1 MIRLSLTSLIVFAS
15 MGVVHAE
22 QFVAYPGQI
31 KLDNERDPQRIVA
44 EVIRDD
50 GVTLDVTAASAITI
64 DPATLA
70 VWENGALRPK
80 SDGEGH
86 VHIDHNGTRIS
97 LPLKVTNAAIN
108 PPMSFR
114 NDVEAVIMRAGCNTG
129 ACHGSAQ
136 GKNGFRLS
144 LFGFDPIHDF
154 ITLTREER
162 GRRLNPALP
171 EQSLMLLKPLGEVD
185 HEGDK
190 RFEKDS
196 LLYNMMLR
204 WIAEGAVEDKPDL
217 PHVTGIDIL
226 PEEAV
231 MEGVGATQQMLVMA
245 HYSDGT
251 DRDVTDLAILSS
263 VDESLISIDEDGLAT
278 AGKRGEAY
286 LMARFSTFAV
296 VSKIITIPTDEPV
309 LAQPLPPKNY
319 IDEFIYTK
327 LDKLRINQAELCDDS
342 VFVRRAYLD
351 ILGVLPTVDE
361 ARVFLSDTSEAKR
374 ATLIDALLERPEFS
388 ELWAM
393 KWADVLRVRSS
404 VELDAKGMHRY
415 NDWLRQSI
423 TNNKPMDQLV
433 RELLSAEGG
442 NFTSPTSNFYLIERE
457 PNLMAENVAQVFM
470 GVRIQCG
477 QCHNHPFDRWTMD
490 DYYSFSAF
498 FSQVGRKQASD
509 PRETI
514 VFNRRSGEVKNIRDN
529 QVMKPKFLG
538 GEIPDTKGR
547 DRREVLA
554 EWLTSPENPWFSKN
568 FANRIWAHF
577 MGQGI
582 IDPVD
587 DVRVSNPASNPQLLE
602 ELGRRLAA
610 NNYDMRQLVREI
622 CNSNTYQASTHPP
635 EKSKSDTRNFAY
647 AQVRRIDSEMLLDA
661 ISQVTNTKVKFTSL
675 PLGARAVQVA
685 DGASNNYFLNVF
697 GRPARESVCTCDR
710 RNEPTLAQALHLIN
724 GDTFTQAIQNGN
736 SRIAQRVKEEI
747 SVEEILEELYMAAY
761 SRSPREEEQTRLAE
775 YVNTSEDRK
784 AAIEDVYWSVL
795 NSKEFVFSH

>member
-1 MIRLSLTSLIVFAS
+1 MNRFISIGLLIFMSAGIVR
-15 MGVVHAE
+15 AE
-22 QFVAYPGQI
+22 QFLAYPGKIQ
-31 KLDNERDPQRIVA
+31 LDNERDPQRIVA
-44 EVIRDD
+44 ELIRDD
-50 GVTLDVTAASAITI
+50 GVTLDVTSASII
-64 DPATLA
+64 SVEPKELA
-70 VWENGALRPK
+70 VWENGALVPK
-80 SDGEGH
+80 ADGEGQ
-86 VHIDHNGTRIS
+86 VHIDHDGKRIS
-97 LPLKVTNAAIN
+97 LPLKVKNATVN

-129 ACHGSAQ
+129 GCHGSAQ
-136 GKNGFRLS
+136 GKNGFMLS
-144 LFGFDPIHDF
+144 LFGYDPIHDF

-171 EQSLMLLKPLGEVD
+171 AESLMLTKPLGEVD
-185 HEGDK
+185 HEGGI
-190 RFEKDS
+190 RFEKGG
-196 LLYNMMLR
+196 LLYNMMHR
-204 WIAEGAVEDKPDL
+204 WIAEGANEDPPDL
-217 PHVTGIDIL
+217 AHVTGIEIL
-226 PEEAV
+226 PKEVV
-231 MEGVGATQQMLVMA
+231 MEGEGVQQQMLVVA
-245 HYSDGT
+245 RYSDGT

-263 VDESLISIDEDGLAT
+263 VDESLVSIDDKGLAT

-286 LMARFSTFAV
+286 LMARFSTYAV
-296 VSKIITIPTDEPV
+296 VSKVITIPKDEPV
-309 LAQPLPPKNY
+309 LAQPSAPANY
-319 IDEFIYTK
+319 IDEFIYAK
-327 LDKLRINQAELCDDS
+327 LDKLRINQADKCDDS

-361 ARVFLSDTSEAKR
+361 ARTFLADVNENKR
-374 ATLIDALLERPEFS
+374 ADLIDVLLERPEFS

-404 VELDAKGMHRY
+404 LQLDAKGMHRY

-423 TNNKPMDQLV
+423 TNNTPMDELV
-433 RELLSAEGG
+433 RELLTAEGG

-457 PNLMAENVAQVFM
+457 PNLMAENVAQVFT
-470 GVRIQCG
+470 GVRIQCA

-498 FSQVGRKQASD
+498 FSQVGRKPASD

-514 VFNRRSGEVKNIRDN
+514 VFDRRSGEVKNIRDN

-538 GEIPDTKGR
+538 GEQPETKNK
-547 DRREVLA
+547 DRRAVLA
-554 EWLTSPENPWFSKN
+554 KWLTSPENPWFAKN

-577 MGQGI
+577 MGKGI

-587 DVRVSNPASNPQLLE
+587 DVRVSNPASNPQLLA
-602 ELGRRLAA
+602 ELGKRLAD
-610 NNYDMRQLVREI
+610 NKYDMRQLVREI
-622 CNSNTYQASTHPP
+622 CNSNTYQASTHAP
-635 EKSKSDTRNFAY
+635 EKSRSDTRNFAY

-661 ISQVTNTKVKFTSL
+661 ISKVTDTKVKFASL

-724 GDTFTQAIQNGN
+724 GNTFTQAFESGS
-736 SRIAQRVKEEI
+736 SRITERVNAETSIPEI
-747 SVEEILEELYMAAY
+747 VNELYLAAY
-761 SRSPREEEQTRLAE
+761 SRTPREDEQARMVN
-775 YVNTSEDRK
+775 YVESSEDRK

>member
-1 MIRLSLTSLIVFAS
+1 MIRPLAALLIALTSAGTAWS
-15 MGVVHAE
+15 E
-22 QFVAYPGQI
+22 QFVAYPAAV
-31 KLDNERDPQRIVA
+31 KLENQRDPQRIIA
-44 EVIRDD
+44 EVVRDD
-50 GVTLDVTAASAITI
+50 GVTVDVTAASAITVE
-64 DPATLA
+64 PANLA
-70 VWENGALRPK
+70 EWNSGVLIPK
-80 SDGEGH
+80 ADGTGQI
-86 VHIDHNGTRIS
+86 HIDHNGNRIS
-97 LPLKVTNAAIN
+97 LPLTVSNVAVN

-114 NDVEAVIMRAGCNTG
+114 NDVEAVLMRAGCNTG
-129 ACHGSAQ
+129 GCHGSAQ
-136 GKNGFRLS
+136 GKNGFMLS
-144 LFGFDPIHDF
+144 LFGYDPIHDF

-171 EQSLMLLKPLGEVD
+171 EHSLILTKPLGEVN
-185 HEGDK
+185 HEGGT
-190 RFEKDS
+190 RFDKDS
-196 LLYNMMLR
+196 KMYKMLLR
-204 WIAEGAVEDKPDL
+204 WISEGAVDDTPDL
-217 PHVTGIDIL
+217 PHVTGIEIL
-226 PEEAV
+226 PTEAV
-231 MEGVGATQQMLVMA
+231 LEGQGTQQQMVVMA
-245 HYSDGT
+245 EYSDGT

-263 VDESLISIDEDGLAT
+263 VDDSIVAIDDNGLAT

-296 VSKIITIPTDEPV
+296 VSKIITIPQNEPV

-319 IDEFIYTK
+319 VDEFIYTK
-327 LDKLRINQAELCDDS
+327 LNKLRIQQSEPASDS

-351 ILGVLPTVDE
+351 ILGVLPSVEE
-361 ARVFLSDTSEAKR
+361 ARAFLSDTSETKR
-374 ATLIDALLERPEFS
+374 AALIDTLLERPEFS

-404 VELDAKGMHRY
+404 VVLDAKGMHRY

-423 TNNKPMDQLV
+423 TNNKPMDELV
-433 RELLSAEGG
+433 RELLTAEGG

-457 PNLMAENVAQVFM
+457 PHLMAENVAQVFT
-470 GVRIQCG
+470 GVRIQCA

-490 DYYSFSAF
+490 DYYSLSAF
-498 FSQVGRKQASD
+498 FSQVGRKPASD

-514 VFNRRSGEVKNIRDN
+514 VFNSGGGEVRNIRDN

-538 GEIPDTKGR
+538 GEVPDLKGR

-554 EWLTSPENPWFSKN
+554 EWLTSPDNPWFAQN
-568 FANRIWAHF
+568 LANRIWAHF

-582 IDPVD
+582 IEPVD
-587 DVRVSNPASNPQLLE
+587 DVRVSNPATNPQLLA
-602 ELGRRLAA
+602 ELGRRLAE
-610 NNYDMRQLVREI
+610 NKYDMRQLVREI

-647 AQVRRIDSEMLLDA
+647 AQVRRIDSEILLDA
-661 ISQVTNTKVKFTSL
+661 ISQVTDTQVKFTSL

-724 GDTFTQAIQNGN
+724 GDTFTKAMQDAN
-736 SRIAQRVKEEI
+736 SRIAQTMKNETP
-747 SVEEILEELYMAAY
+747 VETILEELYMAAY
-761 SRSPREEEQTRLAE
+761 SRTPREEEKVRLAE
-775 YVNTSEDRK
+775 YVNASEDKK